1 MTAAVAITA
10 LAVVLVAATNPYA
23 QVVESRTMRAL
34 LAAELRISALD
45 ASVSEAARLLREERK
60 EVSARWDAYEAR
72 LLTAEQQIKGLVMKV
87 R

>member
-10 LAVVLVAATNPYA
+10 LAVVLVAAINAYA

-60 EVSARWDAYEAR
+60 ELTARWDAYEQR
-72 LLTAEQQIKGLVMKV
+72 VNLAEQQIKGLTLKV

>member
-1 MTAAVAITA
+1 MTGAVAVVS
-10 LAVVLVAATNPYA
+10 LAVVLVAAINAYA

-60 EVSARWDAYEAR
+60 EVAAKWDAYEAR
-72 LLTAEQQIKGLVMKV
+72 LIHT
-87 R
+87 

>member
-10 LAVVLVAATNPYA
+10 LAVVLVAAINAYA

-45 ASVSEAARLLREERK
+45 ASVSEAARLLRDERK
-60 EVSARWDAYEAR
+60 EISARWDAYEQR
-72 LLTAEQQIKGLVMKV
+72 VNLVEQQVKGLTLKV

>member
-1 MTAAVAITA
+1 MTGAVAVVS
-10 LAVVLVAATNPYA
+10 LAVVLVAAINAYA

-72 LLTAEQQIKGLVMKV
+72 LIHTERQVQGLVLKV

>member
-10 LAVVLVAATNPYA
+10 LAVVLVAAINAYA

-45 ASVSEAARLLREERK
+45 ASVSEAARLLRDERK
-60 EVSARWDAYEAR
+60 EISARWDAYEQR
-72 LLTAEQQIKGLVMKV
+72 VNLAEQQIKGLTLKV